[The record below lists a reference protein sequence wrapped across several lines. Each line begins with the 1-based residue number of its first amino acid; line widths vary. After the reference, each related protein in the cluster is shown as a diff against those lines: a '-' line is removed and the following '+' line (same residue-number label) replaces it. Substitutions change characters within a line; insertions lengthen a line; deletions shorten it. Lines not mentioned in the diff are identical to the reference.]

1 MRKSRYAPRLAC
13 RSCIAQ
19 NRISSSP
26 RASARR
32 KSCAGAARISRSV
45 PTVARPTTISTCSAS
60 CEAPLCW
67 RRRSRTPRFDPA
79 VIEAHYSHLE
89 ALQEQGALEAFG
101 PFTDKSG
108 GAYLVRAESLDEARA
123 MAFAD
128 PVHATGSSIVTVRE
142 WDLKFAIQAQEA

>member
-1 MRKSRYAPRLAC
+1 MKRYL
-13 RSCIAQ
+13 
-19 NRISSSP
+19 
-26 RASARR
+26 
-32 KSCAGAARISRSV
+32 V
-45 PTVARPTTISTCSAS
+45 LT
-60 CEAPLCW
+60 L
-67 RRRSRTPRFDPA
+67 RTPRFDPA

-142 WDLKFAIQAQEA
+142 WDLKFAIQAQEARTRSTTRTPRNSPVSANSRRRGGIRMANRVRCTF